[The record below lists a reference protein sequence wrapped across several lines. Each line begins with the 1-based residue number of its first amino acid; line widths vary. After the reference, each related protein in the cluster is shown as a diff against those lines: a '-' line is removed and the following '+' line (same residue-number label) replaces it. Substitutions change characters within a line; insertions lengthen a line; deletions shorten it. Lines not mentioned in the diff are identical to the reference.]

1 MGRSEGFVGRSDATP
16 GYPVGRSDQ
25 ELLVKHYYLQIVQ
38 SLNPTVTFRLTT
50 KAWADIVEEELLKKR
65 PMREGDAA
73 HGVHQLVLVHG
84 HQRAREMVPERER
97 LLVDIAAE
105 VLADEQQT
113 IGISYTGFC
122 LTSLPHKRLPD
133 EQAWEKHG
141 HRVTLLVEPGRLK
154 ASRGEMRL
162 YGVPYGARAR
172 MILLYLQTQAVRTG
186 SPQVALGRSM
196 RNWMERM
203 GLAVGGE
210 TARGLR
216 EQSARISA
224 CTLKFFWEDDTDH
237 TRGFKRGAIVD
248 SGLQFTAGDGAQ
260 GSLWEDQVTLDPVF
274 YKALRDHPVPLQEAA
289 IRQLRDRSMSLD
301 LYVWLAWRLHT
312 IPKPTSISWTA
323 IHAQF
328 GAGFD
333 KLFHFKPRFSEAL
346 AAAVAAYPEARVEL
360 GEQGITLRPSR
371 PPVARLALA
380 RVAIA

>member
-1 MGRSEGFVGRSDATP
+1 
-16 GYPVGRSDQ
+16 
-25 ELLVKHYYLQIVQ
+25 
-38 SLNPTVTFRLTT
+38 LTT
-50 KAWADIVEEELLKKR
+50 EVVNNIQREDSLKKR
-65 PMREGDAA
+65 AMREGEAA

-84 HQRAREMVPERER
+84 QERARQMVPEKQRP
-97 LLVDIAAE
+97 LVDIAAQ
-105 VLADEQQT
+105 VMADEHQN

-133 EQAWEKHG
+133 DRAWQKEG

-154 ASRGEMRL
+154 TTKGDMKL

-172 MILLYLQTQAVRTG
+172 MILLYLQTQAIRTG
-186 SPQVALGRSM
+186 SSQVALGRSM

-210 TARGLR
+210 TARSLR

-224 CTLKFFWEDDTDH
+224 CSLKFFWAGDEDNA
-237 TRGFKRGAIVD
+237 RGFKRGAIVD
-248 SGLQFTAGDGAQ
+248 SGLQFAVADSAQ
-260 GSLWEDQVTLDPVF
+260 GTLWEEQVTLDPVF

-312 IPKPTSISWTA
+312 LTKMTPISWA
-323 IHAQF
+323 AVHAQF

-333 KLFHFKPRFSEAL
+333 KLFHFKPRLIDAL

-360 GEQGITLRPSR
+360 DRKGVILHPSR
-371 PPVARLALA
+371 PPVARLASS
-380 RVAIA
+380 RGFIA